1 MQKKNKLRVL
11 GILGVLIIILELWYF
26 YNRYETEYIN
36 GINPYQKDI
45 NKILGVNEPI
55 FNSRSPKKALKPV
68 YGMIIDAYQEKT
80 SELINYIA
88 SNYEMNKYNQYI
100 ETIKKNQKIMK
111 NIIEFSGEN
120 NINYLNINE
129 INEFYNSVQK
139 IIDSNFDMEV
149 IKKEN
154 IDIKNV
160 FFNKKFREISKNYI
174 DSIESSTKKYPNL
187 KKDNYYSDCI
197 WNNAL
202 MAFSYKGGGGKQINF
217 DTVNVR

>member
-1 MQKKNKLRVL
+1 MPKKNKIRTLV
-11 GILGVLIIILELWYF
+11 ILGVLIILLCGF
-26 YNRYETEYIN
+26 YLYHRYETEYIN
-36 GINPYQKDI
+36 GINPYQKEI
-45 NKILGVNEPI
+45 NEILGVNEPI

-80 SELINYIA
+80 SELINNIA
-88 SNYEMNKYNQYI
+88 SNYEINKYNQYI

-111 NIIEFSGEN
+111 SIFEFSGEN

-129 INEFYNSVQK
+129 VNEFYNSVQK

-154 IDIKNV
+154 IGIKNV
-160 FFNKKFREISKNYI
+160 FFNTKFREISKNYI

-187 KKDNYYSDCI
+187 KKI
-197 WNNAL
+197 III
-202 MAFSYKGGGGKQINF
+202 QIVYGIMHLWHFHIKVVGENK
-217 DTVNVR
+217 